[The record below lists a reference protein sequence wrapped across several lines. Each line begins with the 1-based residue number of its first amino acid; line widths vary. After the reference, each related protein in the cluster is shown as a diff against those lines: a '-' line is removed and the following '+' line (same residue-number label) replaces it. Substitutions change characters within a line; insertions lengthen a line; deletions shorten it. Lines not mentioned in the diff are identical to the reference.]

1 MRFSEMRNG
10 DDHEAVDDEE
20 QAFHLVFR
28 AMRID
33 LDNLTTK
40 AIKAYTVFCRNS
52 QGELGDIMDR
62 KLKWSQEEK
71 LWIEKMET
79 IYDLRINS
87 IRKRA
92 HEAMELL
99 G

>member
-40 AIKAYTVFCRNS
+40 AIKAYTVLCRNFS
-52 QGELGDIMDR
+52 L
-62 KLKWSQEEK
+62 
-71 LWIEKMET
+71 
-79 IYDLRINS
+79 
-87 IRKRA
+87 
-92 HEAMELL
+92 
-99 G
+99 